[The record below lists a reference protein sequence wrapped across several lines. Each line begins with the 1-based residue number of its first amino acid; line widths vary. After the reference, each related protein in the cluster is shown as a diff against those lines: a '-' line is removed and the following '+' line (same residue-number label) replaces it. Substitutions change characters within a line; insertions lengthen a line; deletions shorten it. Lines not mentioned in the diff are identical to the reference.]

1 MKFHER
7 KILLRS
13 NFCLDRDRNLI
24 DLPEYAG
31 MQKKKEMDKNY
42 IYRKVFNIRPTNS
55 NFSAINKIPSSPPP
69 SLYRRTINGRALC
82 N

>member
-31 MQKKKEMDKNY
+31 MQKKRD
-42 IYRKVFNIRPTNS
+42 
-55 NFSAINKIPSSPPP
+55 
-69 SLYRRTINGRALC
+69 G
-82 N
+82 